1 MKKCAKDAMENDH
14 ICDREHCRL
23 WMNYSKDLNCADIS
37 IKKHGRL
44 GLKEVGERL
53 GISYVRVS
61 QIEKEA
67 FKKLKKKNFELED
80 TIYNT

>member
-1 MKKCAKDAMENDH
+1 MRKCAADSMENDS
-14 ICDREHCRL
+14 ICNKEDCNL
-23 WMNYSKDLNCADIS
+23 WIKYGEDLNCTLIS
-37 IKKHGRL
+37 VKKHGRL

-67 FKKLKKKNFELED
+67 FKKLKKKNFELQD

>member
-1 MKKCAKDAMENDH
+1 MRKCATDTLESES
-14 ICDREHCRL
+14 ICNKSDCRL
-23 WMNYSKDLNCADIS
+23 WIKYGEDLNCTLIS
-37 IKKHGRL
+37 VKKHGRL

-67 FKKLKKKNFELED
+67 FKKLKKKNFDLED

>member
-1 MKKCAKDAMENDH
+1 MRKCAQDNMENDNP
-14 ICDREHCRL
+14 CQNKDCRL
-23 WMNYSKDLNCADIS
+23 WLAYKKDLNCTAIS

>member
-1 MKKCAKDAMENDH
+1 MRKCAADSMENDS
-14 ICDREHCRL
+14 ICKKEDCNL
-23 WMNYSKDLNCADIS
+23 WIKYGKDLNCTLVS
-37 IKKHGRL
+37 VKKHGRL

>member
-1 MKKCAKDAMENDH
+1 MKKCAKEALDSDCPCNIQE
-14 ICDREHCRL
+14 CRL
-23 WMNYSKDLNCADIS
+23 WLNYKKDLNCTDIS
-37 IKKHGRL
+37 IKKHGRM

>member
-1 MKKCAKDAMENDH
+1 MKKCAKDALESDS
-14 ICDREHCRL
+14 ICNKQECRL
-23 WMNYSKDLNCADIS
+23 WLNYSKDLNCTAIS

-53 GISYVRVS
+53 AISYVRGS

-67 FKKLKKKNFELED
+67 FKKLKKKNFEL
-80 TIYNT
+80 

>member
-1 MKKCAKDAMENDH
+1 MDNGCVCNIQE
-14 ICDREHCRL
+14 CRMWL
-23 WMNYSKDLNCADIS
+23 YYSKDLNCTDVS

>member
-1 MKKCAKDAMENDH
+1 MKECAKEAIETDC
-14 ICDREHCRL
+14 ICDKQHCRL
-23 WMNYSKDLNCADIS
+23 WLNYKKDLNCTAVS

-44 GLKEVGERL
+44 GLKEVGERR

-67 FKKLKKKNFELED
+67 FNKLKKKNFELED

>member
-1 MKKCAKDAMENDH
+1 MRKCATDSLENDS
-14 ICDREHCRL
+14 ICNKEDCRL
-23 WMNYSKDLNCADIS
+23 WIEHNEDLNCTLIS
-37 IKKHGRL
+37 VKKNGRL

-67 FKKLKKKNFELED
+67 FKKLKKKNFDLED

>member
-1 MKKCAKDAMENDH
+1 MRKCAADSLENDS
-14 ICDREHCRL
+14 ICNKEDCRL
-23 WMNYSKDLNCADIS
+23 WIKHNEDLNCTLIS
-37 IKKHGRL
+37 VKKNGRM

-67 FKKLKKKNFELED
+67 FKKLKKKNFDLED

>member
-1 MKKCAKDAMENDH
+1 MRKCASDSMENDSV
-14 ICDREHCRL
+14 CNKEDCNL
-23 WMNYSKDLNCADIS
+23 WIKYGEDLNCTLIS
-37 IKKHGRL
+37 VKKHGRL

-67 FKKLKKKNFELED
+67 FKKLKKKNFDLED

>member
-1 MKKCAKDAMENDH
+1 MKCLEDCRIKNLPCKQKD
-14 ICDREHCRL
+14 CRL
-23 WMNYSKDLNCADIS
+23 WIDYKKDLNCTDVS

>member
-1 MKKCAKDAMENDH
+1 MKCYELCQKHQVECPNKE
-14 ICDREHCRL
+14 CRL
-23 WMNYSKDLNCADIS
+23 WIEYGEDLNCTLVS
-37 IKKHGRL
+37 VKKHGRL

>member
-1 MKKCAKDAMENDH
+1 MQQTVWRMTVYVKKEDCN
-14 ICDREHCRL
+14 L
-23 WMNYSKDLNCADIS
+23 WIKYGKDLNCTLVS
-37 IKKHGRL
+37 VKKHGRL

>member
-1 MKKCAKDAMENDH
+1 MRKCASDSMENDN
-14 ICDREHCRL
+14 ICQKDSCRL
-23 WMNYSKDLNCADIS
+23 WIKHNEDLNCTLIS
-37 IKKHGRL
+37 VKKNGRL

-67 FKKLKKKNFELED
+67 FKKLKKKNFDLED

>member
-1 MKKCAKDAMENDH
+1 MRKCASDSMENDS
-14 ICDREHCRL
+14 ICKKKDCKL
-23 WMNYSKDLNCADIS
+23 WINYGEDLNCTLVS
-37 IKKHGRL
+37 VKKHGRL

-67 FKKLKKKNFELED
+67 FKKLKKKNFDLED

>member
-1 MKKCAKDAMENDH
+1 MRKCATDSLESESICSKKD
-14 ICDREHCRL
+14 CRL
-23 WMNYSKDLNCADIS
+23 WIEHSKDLNCTLIS
-37 IKKHGRL
+37 VKKHGRL

-67 FKKLKKKNFELED
+67 FKKLKKKNFDLED